1 MEERSSR
8 IFALRLRG
16 SVQEPLPEAMPRSCS
31 PECMRVRPGGP
42 LRDSVHRASYTAA
55 VFETLIK
62 ALEACPDIGYALVFG
77 SFARGTLHGGS
88 DLDIAIGGMSRP
100 LSVLELGDLIGRLE
114 AAAGRDVD
122 LVLLDEAPVGLA
134 FRVFRDG
141 KLIVDRDHDA
151 LARRKARAALDYFD
165 FKPVEDLFLHGG
177 KGGRAHGR

>member
-1 MEERSSR
+1 M
-8 IFALRLRG
+8 AG
-16 SVQEPLPEAMPRSCS
+16 AGVTPRSCGLEGT
-31 PECMRVRPGGP
+31 PVCPGRA
-42 LRDSVHRASYTAA
+42 LRDSAHRASYPEA
-55 VFETLIK
+55 VFESLIK
-62 ALEACPDIGYALVFG
+62 VLEASPEIGFALLFG
-77 SFARGTLHGGS
+77 SFARGTQHGGS

-122 LVLLDEAPVGLA
+122 LILLDEAPVGLA

-141 KLIVDRDHDA
+141 KLIVDRDHEA
-151 LARRKARAALDYFD
+151 QARRKARAALDYFD